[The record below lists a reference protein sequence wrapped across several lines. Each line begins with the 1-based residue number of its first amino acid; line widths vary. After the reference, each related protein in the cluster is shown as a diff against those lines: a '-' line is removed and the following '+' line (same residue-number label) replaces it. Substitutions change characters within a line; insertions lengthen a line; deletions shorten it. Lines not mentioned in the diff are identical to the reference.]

1 MLSSN
6 DPRHA
11 ILACYELGPKAEPAI
26 PALIKILN
34 NGYTR
39 GYVGA
44 ALDRIGSDSIFP
56 LIASLTNQN
65 PSVRTEIVSALGDM
79 PIYSEKSGALISN
92 GIPVLIA
99 SLQDESI
106 YVRAMAARSL
116 GMLGEKD
123 LTVIPALINCLSDTN
138 AEVRWVSCLALGK
151 FGTRAKSAI
160 QPLLAAI
167 NDSDPDVR
175 GTAAIALVQIEP
187 DNTKQI
193 DSLMPILIENIKGI
207 GGKDTNFRSTTAEA
221 LALCGNKAK
230 KAVPALLEA
239 SNKTSDYEHEQI
251 VNALKKIDR

>member
-1 MLSSN
+1 
-6 DPRHA
+6 
-11 ILACYELGPKAEPAI
+11 
-26 PALIKILN
+26 
-34 NGYTR
+34 
-39 GYVGA
+39 
-44 ALDRIGSDSIFP
+44 
-56 LIASLTNQN
+56 
-65 PSVRTEIVSALGDM
+65 VRTEIVSALGDM